1 MINNLNFI
9 SIREIASRL
18 SRHPLM
24 AEITI
29 EPIIQ
34 YTLDFISIVG
44 LPMIYEDKYDEVNI
58 INYRGALPC
67 GLVKINQVRNQKN
80 GIPMRSM
87 TDNFSE
93 HPFKKEIKTEDT
105 FKTRGEVIFTS
116 FKEGKVGISYE
127 SIQVDQD
134 GLPLIPDD
142 GSFLKTL
149 ELYIKKEYFTIL
161 NDLGK
166 IPYQT
171 LFNTQ
176 KEYAF
181 RVGNLTNKFKMPSTS
196 EMQSITG
203 ILNQFFTRSNEFGKG
218 FRDLGNKEF
227 IKQH

>member
-9 SIREIASRL
+9 SIREIVSRIT
-18 SRHPLM
+18 RHPLM

-44 LPMIYEDKYDEVNI
+44 LPIIYEDKYEEVEIVNF
-58 INYRGALPC
+58 RGALPC
-67 GLVKINQVRNQKN
+67 GLVKINQVRNHEN
-80 GIPMRSM
+80 GVAMRSM

-93 HPFKKEIKTEDT
+93 HSFKKEKRTEDT

-116 FKEGKVGISYE
+116 FKDGKVDIAFE
-127 SIQVDQD
+127 AIQVDED

-142 GSFLKTL
+142 GAFLKTL

-161 NDLGK
+161 NDIGK
-166 IPYQT
+166 ISYQT

-181 RVGNLTNKFKMPSTS
+181 RVGNLTNKFKMPSVS

-203 ILNQFFTRSNEFGKG
+203 VLNQFFTRTNEFRKG